1 MSALLR
7 GTAALGF
14 TALLAACAGAPVKL
28 DTAADTA
35 GVDRNAPGREV
46 TAEACGFQLLLLIP
60 ISVNSRHER
69 AWQSLKA
76 QAGGKPIVDI
86 EVEESWGYGFVGT
99 SYCTKLRGKVVG
111 G

>member
-1 MSALLR
+1 MSTLIHRL
-7 GTAALGF
+7 AALG
-14 TALLAACAGAPVKL
+14 AVVSLAACVGAPIKF
-28 DTAADTA
+28 DSAAEMTS
-35 GVDRNAPGREV
+35 GAPGREV

-60 ISVNSRHER
+60 IAVNSRHER

-76 QAGGKPIVDI
+76 QAGGKPVTDI

-99 SYCTKLRGKVVG
+99 NYCTRLRGKVVG